1 VGTFAS
7 AGSIR
12 VRLSTSESVVV
23 RCCWGGGI
31 GSEVK
36 DWDCCSSDRMVV
48 DRRGL
53 RSIPSSNGD
62 QESCSSGLEE
72 EEEED
77 ADGFRCLRLS
87 SSNGEREDDEE
98 DEDESSFSEE
108 DARSPSSADD
118 AQRVFVVRL
127 TSSSGMNT
135 VVVEEYRCPGAG
147 LVPRILRLPPDSENE
162 FTQRQEIE
170 SSSAA

>member
-23 RCCWGGGI
+23 RCCWGGI

-87 SSNGEREDDEE
+87 SSNGEREEDEE
-98 DEDESSFSEE
+98 EEEDESSFSEE

-147 LVPRILRLPPDSENE
+147 LVTRILRLPPDSENE
-162 FTQRQEIE
+162 LTQTQEIE